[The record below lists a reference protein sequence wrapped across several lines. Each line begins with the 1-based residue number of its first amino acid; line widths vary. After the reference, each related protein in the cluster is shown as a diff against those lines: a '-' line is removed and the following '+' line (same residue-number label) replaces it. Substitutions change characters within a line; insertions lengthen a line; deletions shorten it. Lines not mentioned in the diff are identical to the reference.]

1 VCFKASAVQHSVY
14 FLTAN
19 LLVKGWNEE
28 QGRTTQGD
36 SNASLFLEGLSFE
49 IPPHTHIQLDL
60 GRKGKG
66 VENGKGSQKEKE
78 KLREGGG
85 NELEW

>member
-1 VCFKASAVQHSVY
+1 
-14 FLTAN
+14 
-19 LLVKGWNEE
+19 
-28 QGRTTQGD
+28 
-36 SNASLFLEGLSFE
+36 LFLEGLSFE